1 MEKYM
6 SKTAT
11 KPVRKVIQ
19 GPVAQAQILDAVDEL
34 FYKEGAR
41 AVGVDAVAKHAGVNK
56 MCLYRQ
62 FESKDGLLLRYLERR
77 DQRFWDYFEGS
88 QAKHP
93 HDPRRQLLQFFSDVT
108 ERTQQQG
115 YRGCAFVNIATEFP
129 DRDHPARQLVAN
141 NKIRLLA
148 HLQDLAARAGAADA
162 QTLAHGLGL
171 LLEGAYTASQTYP
184 AGHPIL
190 ASLQQAAKT
199 LLDADCAAN
208 HQPVHIAQN
217 GAE

>member
-1 MEKYM
+1 MEKHM

-77 DQRFWDYFEGS
+77 DQRFWDYFAAS
-88 QAKHP
+88 QVQYP
-93 HDPRRQLLQFFSDVT
+93 DEPRRQLLNFF
-108 ERTQQQG
+108 
-115 YRGCAFVNIATEFP
+115 
-129 DRDHPARQLVAN
+129 
-141 NKIRLLA
+141 
-148 HLQDLAARAGAADA
+148 
-162 QTLAHGLGL
+162 
-171 LLEGAYTASQTYP
+171 
-184 AGHPIL
+184 
-190 ASLQQAAKT
+190 QA
-199 LLDADCAAN
+199 
-208 HQPVHIAQN
+208 VM
-217 GAE
+217 E

>member
-1 MEKYM
+1 MEKHM

-77 DQRFWDYFEGS
+77 DQRFWDYFAAS
-88 QAKHP
+88 QVQYP
-93 HDPRRQLLQFFSDVT
+93 DEPRRQLLNFFQAVM
-108 ERTQQQG
+108 ERTREPG

-129 DRDHPARQLVAN
+129 DREHPARQLVAG
-141 NKIRLLA
+141 NKIKLLG
-148 HLQDLAARAGAADA
+148 HLQELAARAGAADP
-162 QTLAHGLGL
+162 QVLAHSLGL

-190 ASLQQAAKT
+190 AALPQAAAT
-199 LLDADCAAN
+199 LMEAACN
-208 HQPVHIAQN
+208 QPVY
-217 GAE
+217 GTE

>member
-1 MEKYM
+1 MNK
-6 SKTAT
+6 SAQKS
-11 KPVRKVIQ
+11 VRKVIH

-77 DQRFWDYFEGS
+77 DQRFWDYFAES
-88 QAKHP
+88 QAQYP
-93 HDPRRQLLQFFSDVT
+93 GDPRRQLLEFFEAVMR
-108 ERTQQQG
+108 RTQEPG

-129 DRDHPARQLVAN
+129 DRDHAARQLVAN
-141 NKIRLLA
+141 NKIKLLG
-148 HLQDLAARAGAADA
+148 HLQDLAHRAGAADSQA
-162 QTLAHGLGL
+162 LAHSLGL

-190 ASLQQAAKT
+190 AALPHAAQT
-199 LLDADCAAN
+199 LVDAACAA
-208 HQPVHIAQN
+208 QRETVN
-217 GAE
+217 GAR